1 MTGAILQRGVYDEG
15 RVEMMTVMAPPTV
28 RRALGAE
35 VDEIEDVIR
44 AANAAFE
51 PVLPVDFFHSYLASA
66 LDVRGRMAVSTVLVA
81 EVEGR
86 IVGTVTAFDDA
97 NDEGM
102 PIAFPPGTAGLRA
115 TAVRPDA
122 QGRGIGA
129 ALVEACAERA
139 RRFGALRIGLH
150 TAPFMT
156 AAIHLYERSGFVRA
170 PAHDFPAT
178 DFFPSAPRADL
189 VAMAFVRSLA

>member
-1 MTGAILQRGVYDEG
+1 MAGAILQPGVYDEG

-35 VDEIEDVIR
+35 VDEIEAVIR
-44 AANAAFE
+44 AANAVFE
-51 PVLPVDFFHSYLASA
+51 PVLPADFFRSYLDSA

-81 EVEGR
+81 EVDGA

-115 TAVRPDA
+115 TAVHPDV
-122 QGRGIGA
+122 QGHGIGRT
-129 ALVEACAERA
+129 LVDACTERA
-139 RRFGALRIGLH
+139 RRSGALRIGLH

-156 AAIHLYERSGFVRA
+156 AAISLYERSGFRRA
-170 PAHDFPAT
+170 PDHDFPAT